1 MLKKVSK
8 ISDYSVFDFFT
19 FFQFEKIS
27 YVSNYQF
34 FDFFTFFFQSKKIS
48 FTFSCVSFSSFF
60 SLKRF
65 LIYLIMLFSIFLS
78 FSSLEL
84 FILVYCENKY
94 LRKIKVHYTPLKA
107 FGNTIFKVIHLI
119 FKQYLPQDKFFFFQ
133 GKILRVE
140 LKNQRKCFWKN

>member
-1 MLKKVSK
+1 MLKIVSK
-8 ISDYSVFDFFT
+8 ISDYSVFEFFT

-27 YVSNYQF
+27 YVSNYSF

-84 FILVYCENKY
+84 FILVYCEKKY

-119 FKQYLPQDKFFFFQ
+119 FKQYLPQDNFFFQ